1 MMEITDFLDQN
12 APDSTTTTTTTTRSV
27 ATMKKPRVA
36 KVILN

>member
-12 APDSTTTTTTTTRSV
+12 APDSTTTTTRSV
-27 ATMKKPRVA
+27 AAMKKPRVA